1 MKSKLDNNSEEYH
14 QELKQLHDKFR
25 IDMDTAI
32 SQKDALIKS
41 MESKIDNIRRQTE
54 DEIQRQSKL
63 REEQLEIKLNHNN
76 AVTELT
82 HNLRKKDHELEE
94 LKHEH

>member
-1 MKSKLDNNSEEYH
+1 M
-14 QELKQLHDKFR
+14 HDKFR
-25 IDMDTAI
+25 IDMETAI

-54 DEIQRQSKL
+54 EEIQRQSKL
-63 REEQLEIKLNHNN
+63 REEQLEMKLNHNN
-76 AVTELT
+76 QVTEYT
-82 HNLRKKDHELEE
+82 HSLRKKEHELEE